1 MKRGPAGSET
11 MDEPP
16 LGRLST
22 LIGFDVRGTIE
33 FYRIELTHRRKI
45 MRGRSIAAA
54 VVIAGIAIGVSS
66 IAGAHEDHDKASAP
80 TAFTSMTP
88 ILNVASV
95 EASIEHYTSVLG
107 FNKDWDWPAEEED
120 KTFASISNGEVHV
133 FLSENSQ
140 GTRPVWIYYHV
151 GDVDKL
157 HQEYVAAAA
166 KIKKVPVDEPWGM
179 REMLVEDLDGHV
191 LRIGGLPSE
200 EGHGESEEEHNES
213 E

>member
-1 MKRGPAGSET
+1 
-11 MDEPP
+11 
-16 LGRLST
+16 
-22 LIGFDVRGTIE
+22 
-33 FYRIELTHRRKI
+33 

-54 VVIAGIAIGVSS
+54 VAVVGIAVISS
-66 IAGAHEDHDKASAP
+66 IAVAHEDHDRAPEP
-80 TAFTSMTP
+80 TAFTAMTP

-140 GTRPVWIYYHV
+140 GARPVWIYYNV
-151 GDVDKL
+151 GDIDKL
-157 HQEYVAAAA
+157 HEEYAAAGA
-166 KIKKVPVDEPWGM
+166 VVTQEPVDRPWGA

-191 LRIGGLPSE
+191 LRIGGSPSE
-200 EGHGESEEEHNES
+200 GGGGEEEEGDKT
-213 E
+213 EEDG

>member
-1 MKRGPAGSET
+1 MNATWRRLTSSEHEAGPAGSET

-16 LGRLST
+16 LGRLAT

-33 FYRIELTHRRKI
+33 FYRIELTHGRKI

-54 VVIAGIAIGVSS
+54 VVIAGIAVVSS

-80 TAFTSMTP
+80 TAFTAMTP

-107 FNKDWDWPAEEED
+107 FNKDWDWPAEEAD
-120 KTFASISNGEVHV
+120 KTFAAISNGEVHV
-133 FLSENSQ
+133 FLAENSQ
-140 GTRPVWIYYHV
+140 GARPVWIYYNV

-157 HQEYVAAAA
+157 HEEYAAAGA
-166 KIKKVPVDEPWGM
+166 VVSQEPVDRPWGG
-179 REMLVEDLDGHV
+179 RG
-191 LRIGGLPSE
+191 RC
-200 EGHGESEEEHNES
+200 
-213 E
+213 

>member
-1 MKRGPAGSET
+1 
-11 MDEPP
+11 
-16 LGRLST
+16 
-22 LIGFDVRGTIE
+22 
-33 FYRIELTHRRKI
+33 

-54 VVIAGIAIGVSS
+54 VVVAGITVGVSS
-66 IAGAHEDHDKASAP
+66 IADAHEEHDNGHGP
-80 TAFTSMTP
+80 TAFTAMMP

-120 KTFASISNGEVHV
+120 KTFAAISNGEVHV

-140 GTRPVWIYYHV
+140 GARPVWIYYNV

-157 HQEYVAAAA
+157 HEEYAAAGA
-166 KIKKVPVDEPWGM
+166 VVSQEPVDRPWGA

-191 LRIGGLPSE
+191 LRIGGSPSE
-200 EGHGESEEEHNES
+200 EEHDESEEEGH
-213 E
+213 

>member
-1 MKRGPAGSET
+1 
-11 MDEPP
+11 
-16 LGRLST
+16 
-22 LIGFDVRGTIE
+22 
-33 FYRIELTHRRKI
+33 

-54 VVIAGIAIGVSS
+54 VVLAGIAIGV
-66 IAGAHEDHDKASAP
+66 GAHEDHDEASEP
-80 TAFTSMTP
+80 TAFTAMMP

-120 KTFASISNGEVHV
+120 KTFASISNGTVHV

-140 GTRPVWIYYHV
+140 GTRPVWIYYNV

-157 HQEYVAAAA
+157 HEEYAAAGA
-166 KIKKVPVDEPWGM
+166 NITQVPSDKAWGA

-191 LRIGGLPSE
+191 LRIGGPPSE
-200 EGHGESEEEHNES
+200 GEHDEAEEGGDEAKEDG
-213 E
+213 